1 MCLFLNKSHIPSL
14 PQNTVNRLRAQNN
27 LYLTYTVAVVMVKE
41 RHKEQGSTLSTR
53 KGLLKE
59 FVETLL

>member
-14 PQNTVNRLRAQNN
+14 PQNTVNRAQNN

>member
-14 PQNTVNRLRAQNN
+14 PQNN